1 MRRAEL
7 TALRRTRGAQ
17 GRRAGRAAEWLAA
30 AWLVLRG
37 WRLVGMRVKAQGAEI
52 DLLAARRGVL
62 AVVEVKRRR
71 TIEEALDA
79 VSPSQ
84 ARRLRAAGA
93 SLAARRPDLS
103 DHAVRL
109 DLVALAPGRLPRHV
123 EGLDP

>member
-1 MRRAEL
+1 MKRAEL
-7 TALRRTRGAQ
+7 TALRRARGAR
-17 GRRAGRAAEWLAA
+17 GRRDGRAAEWLAA

-37 WRLVGMRVKAQGAEI
+37 WRVIGMRVKARGAEI

-71 TIEEALDA
+71 TLAEALDA
-79 VSPSQ
+79 VSPAQ
-84 ARRLRAAGA
+84 ARRLRAAGE
-93 SLAARRPDLS
+93 SLAARRPDLA

-109 DLVALAPGRLPRHV
+109 DLVALAPGRWPRHV